1 MEANAVALTLAA
13 ILVVLIG
20 LSLLFW
26 LGRLIW
32 EIVTS
37 PTALAILIGVLALI
51 VGLVALQ
58 TASSL
63 HVPRLRSRITIPLD
77 TPARGQPIF
86 AFERWMLGTNKD
98 ETEMENSNG

>member
-1 MEANAVALTLAA
+1 MEANAVALTLAV

-58 TASSL
+58 DAS
-63 HVPRLRSRITIPLD
+63 
-77 TPARGQPIF
+77 G
-86 AFERWMLGTNKD
+86 
-98 ETEMENSNG
+98 